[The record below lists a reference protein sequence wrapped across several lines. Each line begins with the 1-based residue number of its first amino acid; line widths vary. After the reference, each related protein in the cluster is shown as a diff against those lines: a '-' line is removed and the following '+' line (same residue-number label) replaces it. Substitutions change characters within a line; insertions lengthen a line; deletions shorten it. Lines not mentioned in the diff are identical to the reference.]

1 MSERREDPEDQV
13 DTTDVGGLGEVLP
26 EPLKPFWM
34 PIQRIQEFRKTW
46 GNAYT
51 SVLELVLGLGLAI
64 GYVWWLVLY
73 LG

>member
-1 MSERREDPEDQV
+1 MNERREDQEDQV
-13 DTTDVGGLGEVLP
+13 DTTDVEGLGEVLP

-46 GNAYT
+46 GDTYT
-51 SVLELVLGLGLAI
+51 GVMEAIVGLGLTV
-64 GYVWWLVLY
+64 GYVWWLLVY